1 MRDER
6 KNSHPEKT
14 KESSSHLTSPLPVPA
29 VLRVVRRRGDIW
41 EGRAE
46 DRSDWG
52 SIVPGS
58 TGSGRLYCPHQGCSD
73 SLRSAGGE
81 ADSYCWRVSQKGIT
95 VSQGQCLTR
104 TQCHFPLRVSFLS
117 FFFFFFFCRMGCREE
132 TLELQQPATL
142 LPTFDFQCLILRGRV
157 LSLWSLRS
165 LFTFTTEHK
174 HTNWL
179 VVSCHC
185 HHLSLSVP
193 VCRWG
198 SVTTLSLSVGRK
210 LRFDFLK
217 GELSQS
223 HRQTERQAGSC
234 GSCERK
240 PLVDCGLLVNCLC
253 VSSLMGLIPCA
264 VVDIEQLSASCVMPV
279 NALTI
284 NPTNSG
290 N

>member
-41 EGRAE
+41 EGRVE

-117 FFFFFFFCRMGCREE
+117 FFFFFFFLSNGLQRGNTGAATACDTVTNFWLPVSDLTGPCSLPLITAFIIHIYYR
-132 TLELQQPATL
+132 TQTHELA
-142 LPTFDFQCLILRGRV
+142 
-157 LSLWSLRS
+157 RS
-165 LFTFTTEHK
+165 F
-174 HTNWL
+174 
-179 VVSCHC
+179 
-185 HHLSLSVP
+185 LSLS
-193 VCRWG
+193 
-198 SVTTLSLSVGRK
+198 SSLP
-210 LRFDFLK
+210 
-217 GELSQS
+217 Q
-223 HRQTERQAGSC
+223 C
-234 GSCERK
+234 
-240 PLVDCGLLVNCLC
+240 PC
-253 VSSLMGLIPCA
+253 VSLRLGDDTEPQRWPKVEIWFS
-264 VVDIEQLSASCVMPV
+264 
-279 NALTI
+279 
-284 NPTNSG
+284 
-290 N
+290 